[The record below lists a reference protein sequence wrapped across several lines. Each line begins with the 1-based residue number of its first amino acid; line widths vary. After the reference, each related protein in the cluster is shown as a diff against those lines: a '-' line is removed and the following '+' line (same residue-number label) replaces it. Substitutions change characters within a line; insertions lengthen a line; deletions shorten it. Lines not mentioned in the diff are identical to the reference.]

1 MSFYQQPL
9 LWFLCAA
16 AIPVIIHL
24 LNRRRH
30 KTLQWA
36 AMQFLLKATRESRG
50 KKKLRHILILTAR
63 ALGIAC
69 LAFAVARPM
78 IGGLLGW
85 GASQLDTVIL
95 ILDRSPSM
103 ETTAENAIASKRELA
118 IDRVRDAM
126 KNLDA
131 TRLVLIDSATGSP
144 QDIPSPESLN
154 EISSTS
160 ATDAAANIPSLL
172 QRAAEFILETQ
183 PGKTEVWIA
192 SDMQYADWDKDNE
205 RWSTAIATLQS
216 APQKPSLRI
225 LSLASPS
232 NTNVSLRLLS
242 SYRSADELLLDLEIQ
257 RSGDAMAPINLPLTL
272 ALNGIKTTESITI
285 PSQVLRFQKRIALP
299 ERQIDGQGWLS
310 IPGDSNPR
318 DNTVYFTYAEAHAV
332 KTLIVSTAGEAA
344 SYLAAAAAPPG
355 YANQT
360 SETIAPSQFLTKVA
374 TLNDYSAMLWA
385 APLPQAAE
393 AKAVTEFINAGGH
406 VLFFPSG
413 ENQQQSFQGLQWS
426 APSTAPSGKFFIL
439 KEWNRDDGLLRD
451 SLNGEALAGQTFR
464 AIKKQVI
471 EGPEGAAATLA
482 SWDDNKPFLSRIVME
497 RGTAW
502 FFSSL
507 PDYTWSNLGDAHLL
521 LPAVQR
527 AVLAGSTRFDAAL
540 LAEVNRG
547 DALPRAAEV
556 RTRIDD
562 FAEDAKADPA
572 FTAGVYR
579 LGERVIAANIPG
591 GELDPLALQKSE
603 LKPLLEG
610 IRYSTFEDTAT
621 STADAEEREIW
632 KLFLAAVLFF
642 LIAEALLC
650 LPKPSMAVKPATP
663 QPA

>member
-63 ALGIAC
+63 TLGIAC

-103 ETTAENAIASKRELA
+103 EITADNTTASKRALA

-126 KNLDA
+126 KSLDA
-131 TRLVLIDSATGSP
+131 TRLVLIDSASNTP
-144 QDIPSPESLN
+144 QDIPSPDSLAD
-154 EISSTS
+154 ITSTR

-192 SDMQYADWDKDNE
+192 SDMQHADWDKQNE
-205 RWSTAIATLQS
+205 RWTTAIATLQS
-216 APQKPSLRI
+216 APQKPAVRI
-225 LSLASPS
+225 LALGTPS
-232 NTNVSLRLLS
+232 KSNVSLRLLS

-257 RSGDAMAPINLPLTL
+257 RSGDAQNPVNLPLTL
-272 ALNGIKTTESITI
+272 ALNGIKTTDSIVI
-285 PSQVLRFQKRIALP
+285 PGQVLRFQKRIKLP
-299 ERQIDGQGWLS
+299 PKQTEGQGWLTL
-310 IPGDSNPR
+310 PGDANPR
-318 DNTVYFTYAEAHAV
+318 DNTAYFTYGSAHPV
-332 KTLIVSTAGEAA
+332 KSLIVSAAGESAA
-344 SYLAAAAAPPG
+344 YLAAAAAPPG
-355 YANQT
+355 YSEQS
-360 SETIAPSQFLTKVA
+360 SETIDSSAFLSKAASLGEFSTII
-374 TLNDYSAMLWA
+374 WA
-385 APLPQAAE
+385 APLPQEAA
-393 AKAVTEFINAGGH
+393 AQAITDFLNTGGH
-406 VLFFPSG
+406 VVFFPPM
-413 ENQQQSFQGLQWS
+413 ENNTLSFQNISWS
-426 APSTAPSGKFFIL
+426 PISTAPQGKFFIL
-439 KEWNRDDGLLRD
+439 QQWNHDDGLLRD
-451 SLNGEALAGQTFR
+451 TINGEPLAGQTLR
-464 AIKKQVI
+464 AIKKQVLESPI
-471 EGPEGAAATLA
+471 GTSTPLAT
-482 SWDDNKPFLSRIVME
+482 WDDSTPFLSRIVLE

-502 FFSSL
+502 FFSST

-521 LPAVQR
+521 LPAIQR
-527 AVLAGSTRFDAAL
+527 AVLAGSARFDAAL

-547 DALPRAAEV
+547 DALPRHAEI

-562 FAEDAKADPA
+562 FAEQTNADSIYA
-572 FTAGVYR
+572 AGVYR
-579 LGERVIAANIPG
+579 LGERVIAANLPAS
-591 GELDPLALQKSE
+591 EYDPLALEKTE
-603 LKPLLEG
+603 LTPLFEG
-610 IRYSTFEDTAT
+610 IRFSTLEETAT
-621 STADAEEREIW
+621 HTAASEEKEIW

-650 LPKPSMAVKPATP
+650 LPKAPTAATSRAPRPA
-663 QPA
+663 